1 MKHYF
6 AYTENVLLYWYI
18 NRTYL
23 LFPSLLLREEKKKKK
38 KDYIKYIYIYM
49 DSKHCT
55 SSVAF
60 LLFYYQK
67 IQLRVMVQLLL
78 SHFSAGES

>member
-38 KDYIKYIYIYM
+38 GL
-49 DSKHCT
+49 H
-55 SSVAF
+55 
-60 LLFYYQK
+60 
-67 IQLRVMVQLLL
+67 
-78 SHFSAGES
+78 